1 MFKVCS
7 KDIRT
12 WSIGIGSGVFIV
24 NFKHVQPINIV
35 FLLITLNMCLFAGT
49 SYTNLYSKPYEISL
63 MELPGKTVNSLKYFC
78 KELYLMFHRAFS
90 TPLLCQNG
98 FIVFVVISMQA
109 FWRFSFIFMVDIM
122 WLVVDMRRTDIG
134 SYKLN
139 WKTLIQNRQER
150 N

>member
-12 WSIGIGSGVFIV
+12 WSVGISSGVFIV

-63 MELPGKTVNSLKYFC
+63 MELPGKTVNSLKHFC
-78 KELYLMFHRAFS
+78 KELYLICFTGLSIH
-90 TPLLCQNG
+90 LC
-98 FIVFVVISMQA
+98 SA
-109 FWRFSFIFMVDIM
+109 KMVS
-122 WLVVDMRRTDIG
+122 LC
-134 SYKLN
+134 L
-139 WKTLIQNRQER
+139 
-150 N
+150 